1 MLSKYKYVLFDLD
14 GTIIDSAHSI
24 ISASKYALNAM
35 GKPVPSEEVLRKFVG
50 PPLMDSFTGFIG
62 MTIEEARQAVNAYR
76 VYYNELGGIFD
87 CTVYDGIESVF
98 KSLKADGRVLAV
110 ATTKPERASVRILE
124 HFGLTGYFDF
134 IAGDTDEGTRSA
146 KSDVIAYCLKG
157 LGEPNKSEVIMI
169 GDREH
174 DIIGANKNDV
184 DSIGVLYGC
193 GTREE
198 LINAGANYIAVTP
211 EDILEIGNEL

>member
-35 GKPVPSEEVLRKFVG
+35 GKPVPPEDVLRKFVG
-50 PPLMDSFTGFIG
+50 PPLMDSFTSFIG
-62 MTIEEARQAVNAYR
+62 MTREEARQAVNAYR
-76 VYYNELGGIFD
+76 VFYNELGGIFD
-87 CTVYDGIESVF
+87 CTVYDGMEDVF
-98 KSLKADGRVLAV
+98 KALKAEGRVLAV

-124 HFGLTGYFDF
+124 HFGLKKYFDV
-134 IAGDTDEGTRSA
+134 IAGDTEEGTRSA

-157 LGEPNKSEVIMI
+157 LGMPEKANVVMV

-174 DIIGANKNDV
+174 DIIGANKNNI
-184 DSIGVLYGC
+184 DSVGVLYGC

-198 LINAGANYIAVTP
+198 LINAGANYIAVSP
-211 EDILEIGNEL
+211 KNILEIGNEL